1 MPTLEFCL
9 TETELLLNSVNSLN
23 SVAWIGVILKI
34 LSISVTY
41 WLSGKTLTCHKR
53 SHPIKSCWMKLKII
67 VTEFSEFSENQFRKT
82 LLNWLLANTL
92 KTGCIFIWNYM
103 MKSKHKRPL
112 NTCLKI
118 DVVTVGHSVHRGVS
132 DLWSGG
138 VSATPLH
145 SDIPGRPPQEDIPG
159 HPPGQTPPWADTPL
173 TDTTS
178 SVDTPSSADTPS
190 WAEHVTT
197 PAQCMLGYTHAPA
210 QCMLGY
216 KQPPSLPKRTVRIPL
231 ECILVIFAYSE
242 LLNFWVRNDNF

>member
-1 MPTLEFCL
+1 
-9 TETELLLNSVNSLN
+9 
-23 SVAWIGVILKI
+23 
-34 LSISVTY
+34 
-41 WLSGKTLTCHKR
+41 
-53 SHPIKSCWMKLKII
+53 MKLKII

-103 MKSKHKRPL
+103 MKSKDKRPL
-112 NTCLKI
+112 DTCLKI

-145 SDIPGRPPQEDIPG
+145 SDIPGRPPRQTPLGTPPG
-159 HPPGQTPPWADTPL
+159 QSPRLGSHPPGQTPPWADTPL

-231 ECILVIFAYSE
+231 ECILVIFAYSK
-242 LLNFWVRNDNF
+242 LHNF